1 MFENKDTLI
10 NQLNSPMN
18 IAAMALDEIHDR
30 LNGTRIIADP
40 NSPFCHL
47 LEFGSSISAMT
58 IQAIE
63 EKFPLLY
70 AQRAQSMEDL
80 FMHMSDYDYL
90 SLYATPAST
99 TLRMAFPK
107 KYLIDNALKYNDN
120 YKQVTI
126 PKDTV
131 FMIGKYPFGIYYPIN
146 ILINNY
152 TRTFTVVYDT
162 TYSNPLHELN
172 KNIVDKYDITYGSLD
187 YLVIDVPIYQFAR
200 STEELIID
208 RSLGFIKKFTYNNQF
223 YAVRVFN
230 YKNGKYSEM
239 GQSLNQIIYNT
250 SNPTLLLQVMQ
261 DIQKLKITIPQI
273 YFDNGDMG
281 SKLFFEFYTT
291 LGPLDIDTT
300 KIAGSNIRV
309 DFALKN
315 KDTTEYSAILKN
327 LPFDTIMTLNGNKI
341 IGGSNA
347 ITLET
352 LRKRIIHDNLVH
364 SVPITEDDI
373 AVYLEDNGF
382 YVKKFKD
389 NVTQRIYYAYRI
401 LTDTDGSII
410 PSMTLQMRMIDSY
423 TDSSKYKGF
432 VNQLDGSITVL
443 PTTLYKYQKETEDAI
458 PLTIDE
464 LDVISKMDKSQL
476 VDTLNNQQ
484 YLRSPF
490 HIRFDLNDDN
500 PHAVS
505 YNLMTPSID
514 KLIFVNENYNISSKI
529 MTYDA
534 LIQHMGDGVGGYD
547 VALSVAKSDDL
558 TDVSED
564 DILIYVFVKT
574 TAGYTIGLRVNY
586 VQKMNERYLYK
597 FHIDTNYHLTENNEI
612 SITNFQNEN
621 YSLSEHLVPLTSNF
635 YLVHMVRASVLQ
647 GVNIEPSSNAVS
659 NGVPDSYL
667 KDFVALTRQYV
678 TISLGHSLKDVINN
692 NIEISVGGTKYD
704 TWEYDVEDSYENDV
718 YARTID
724 GMLKYTVDDNN
735 GVKLYKEHSIGD
747 TKIDENGNTV
757 YLHRKGDVRYSK
769 NGEPIIAIPSFKR
782 FYTDMMFVD
791 AKVFASER
799 TAELTFT
806 STLPRILESY
816 FDTVRNLQKQ
826 LLERTTVFFRA
837 VRTAGTA
844 TFNIGNG
851 ITSTQNIE
859 MSFHIKC
866 YVQSYVK
873 QDVAIQQ
880 TITSYICTAIEDA
893 IQTKNI
899 NMMDIFSSVKEK
911 LSDYVEHF
919 TLLGINDD
927 TTNQTFIIMDE
938 DAQPS
943 LKRRLVLT
951 EDNILSLSKS
961 LDIEFVALENNTD
974 EMAIYD
980 V

>member
-70 AQRAQSMEDL
+70 TQRAQSMEDL

-239 GQSLNQIIYNT
+239 GQSLNQIIYDT

-586 VQKMNERYLYK
+586 IQKMNERYLYK

-851 ITSTQNIE
+851 VTSTQNIE

>member
-239 GQSLNQIIYNT
+239 GQSLNQIIYDT

-490 HIRFDLNDDN
+490 HIRFDLNDNN

-586 VQKMNERYLYK
+586 IQKMNERYLYK

-659 NGVPDSYL
+659 NGVPDLYL
-667 KDFVALTRQYV
+667 KDFVALTRQYI

-704 TWEYDVEDSYENDV
+704 TWEYDVEDTYGNDV

-911 LSDYVEHF
+911 LSDYIEHF

>member
-239 GQSLNQIIYNT
+239 GQSLNQIIYDT

-667 KDFVALTRQYV
+667 KDFVALTRQYI

>member
-187 YLVIDVPIYQFAR
+187 YLIIDVPIYQFAR

-239 GQSLNQIIYNT
+239 GQSLNQIIYDT

-667 KDFVALTRQYV
+667 KDFIALTRQYV

>member
-70 AQRAQSMEDL
+70 TQRAQSMEDL

-239 GQSLNQIIYNT
+239 GQSLNQIIYDT

-704 TWEYDVEDSYENDV
+704 TWEYDVEDTYGNDV

-911 LSDYVEHF
+911 LSDYIEHF

>member
-239 GQSLNQIIYNT
+239 GQSLNQIIYDT

-432 VNQLDGSITVL
+432 INQLDGSITVL

-490 HIRFDLNDDN
+490 HIRFDLNDNN

>member
-1 MFENKDTLI
+1 
-10 NQLNSPMN
+10 
-18 IAAMALDEIHDR
+18 
-30 LNGTRIIADP
+30 
-40 NSPFCHL
+40 
-47 LEFGSSISAMT
+47 
-58 IQAIE
+58 
-63 EKFPLLY
+63 
-70 AQRAQSMEDL
+70 
-80 FMHMSDYDYL
+80 
-90 SLYATPAST
+90 
-99 TLRMAFPK
+99 
-107 KYLIDNALKYNDN
+107 
-120 YKQVTI
+120 
-126 PKDTV
+126 
-131 FMIGKYPFGIYYPIN
+131 
-146 ILINNY
+146 
-152 TRTFTVVYDT
+152 
-162 TYSNPLHELN
+162 
-172 KNIVDKYDITYGSLD
+172 
-187 YLVIDVPIYQFAR
+187 
-200 STEELIID
+200 
-208 RSLGFIKKFTYNNQF
+208 
-223 YAVRVFN
+223 
-230 YKNGKYSEM
+230 
-239 GQSLNQIIYNT
+239 
-250 SNPTLLLQVMQ
+250 
-261 DIQKLKITIPQI
+261 
-273 YFDNGDMG
+273 
-281 SKLFFEFYTT
+281 
-291 LGPLDIDTT
+291 
-300 KIAGSNIRV
+300 
-309 DFALKN
+309 
-315 KDTTEYSAILKN
+315 
-327 LPFDTIMTLNGNKI
+327 
-341 IGGSNA
+341 
-347 ITLET
+347 
-352 LRKRIIHDNLVH
+352 
-364 SVPITEDDI
+364 
-373 AVYLEDNGF
+373 
-382 YVKKFKD
+382 
-389 NVTQRIYYAYRI
+389 
-401 LTDTDGSII
+401 
-410 PSMTLQMRMIDSY
+410 
-423 TDSSKYKGF
+423 
-432 VNQLDGSITVL
+432 
-443 PTTLYKYQKETEDAI
+443 
-458 PLTIDE
+458 
-464 LDVISKMDKSQL
+464 MDKSQL

>member
-239 GQSLNQIIYNT
+239 GQSLNQIIYDT

-490 HIRFDLNDDN
+490 HIRFDLNDNN

-586 VQKMNERYLYK
+586 IQKMNERYLYK

-659 NGVPDSYL
+659 NGVPDLYL
-667 KDFVALTRQYV
+667 KDFVALTRQYI

-704 TWEYDVEDSYENDV
+704 TWEYDVEDTYGNDV

-735 GVKLYKEHSIGD
+735 GVKLYKEHSIRD

-757 YLHRKGDVRYSK
+757 YLHRKGEVRYSK

-911 LSDYVEHF
+911 LSDYIEHF

>member
-239 GQSLNQIIYNT
+239 GQSLNQIIYDT

-586 VQKMNERYLYK
+586 IQKMNERYLYK

>member
-40 NSPFCHL
+40 NSTFCHL

-187 YLVIDVPIYQFAR
+187 YLIIDVPIYQFAR

-239 GQSLNQIIYNT
+239 GQSLNQIIYDT

-667 KDFVALTRQYV
+667 KDFIALTRQYV

>member
-239 GQSLNQIIYNT
+239 GQSLNQIIYDT

-534 LIQHMGDGVGGYD
+534 LIQHIGDGVGGYD

>member
-239 GQSLNQIIYNT
+239 GQSLNQIIYDT

-899 NMMDIFSSVKEK
+899 NMMDIFSSVKKK